1 MARAQTK
8 SKRKATGGRYVAG
21 RSKRRSEL
29 TRLPTHTKLAENKIK
44 SMRVIGGNPKKFLLA
59 ANAINVSDAK
69 GKVAKVELTNVVE
82 NKANPHL
89 VRRNILTKG
98 AIVETKL
105 GKVRVTSRPGQNA
118 VLSGVLVK

>member
-29 TRLPTHTKLAENKIK
+29 TRLPTHTKLAANKVKTI
-44 SMRVIGGNPKKFLLA
+44 RVIGGNTKQFVLS
-59 ANAINVSDAK
+59 ANKINVADAK
-69 GKVAKVELTNVVE
+69 GKVAQVEITNVTE

-89 VRRNILTKG
+89 VRRNVLTKG
-98 AIVETKL
+98 AIVETSL
-105 GKVRVTSRPGQNA
+105 GKVRITSRPGQNA
-118 VLSGVLVK
+118 SLSGVLVK